1 MRFLGSTLL
10 LMCLSLETLTSITR
24 TYSGGTNRPGKLAYN
39 FSISNDSTQIWLT
52 FLPGSQTVVLT
63 VLLFYIYFFLLTLV
77 FALQ

>member
-1 MRFLGSTLL
+1 MRFSGSTLL
-10 LMCLSLETLTSITR
+10 LMWLSLETLTSITR

-63 VLLFYIYFFLLTLV
+63 VLLFNIYFFLLTLV